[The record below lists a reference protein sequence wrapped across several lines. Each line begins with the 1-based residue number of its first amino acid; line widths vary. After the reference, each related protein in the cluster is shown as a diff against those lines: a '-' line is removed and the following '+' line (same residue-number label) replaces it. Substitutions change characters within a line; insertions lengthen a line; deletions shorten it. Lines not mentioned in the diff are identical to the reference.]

1 MRVIEYSK
9 ANTNGVRD
17 LTDADSIVK
26 ACLELIRKLKPK
38 HWVLEN
44 RRGCCAP
51 GRSRCLTYST

>member
-1 MRVIEYSK
+1 M
-9 ANTNGVRD
+9 A
-17 LTDADSIVK
+17 DADSIVK

-44 RRGCCAP
+44 RQGCCAP